1 MEMLDGRI
9 ARIERA
15 LGCRDPGSILQR
27 VTVESDLL
35 EREGLKKKHDG
46 LHHSMWRVTIGEP
59 MKNNIVIAY
68 GHTIAEAMNK
78 ADEKIKHRIS

>member
-1 MEMLDGRI
+1 MEARIVMEMLDGRI

-27 VTVESDLL
+27 VT
-35 EREGLKKKHDG
+35 
-46 LHHSMWRVTIGEP
+46 IGEP
-59 MKNNIVIAY
+59 MKNNVVIAY

-78 ADEKIKHRIS
+78 ADEKTKHRRS